1 MNKEEE
7 DIKRIII
14 IISLIIRILID
25 QKTDK
30 EIMKE
35 KIMMDINQIIKKIII
50 MTENQDIMKRKKLKE
65 MILL

>member
-25 QKTDK
+25 QRTDK
-30 EIMKE
+30 EIIKE
-35 KIMMDINQIIKKIII
+35 KIMMDINQIIKKIIT
-50 MTENQDIMKRKKLKE
+50 MTENQDIMKKKKLKE